1 MSLYK
6 THNQLKDIEMSSPL
20 HNRHLLTLLHHTPEE
35 INYLLNLARDLKAAK
50 RKNEEVKQL
59 IGKNI
64 ALIFE
69 KTSTRTRC
77 AFEVAA
83 YDQGAHVTY
92 LDPTSSQIGH
102 KESIADTA
110 RVLGRFYDGIEFRGS
125 QHSIVEDLAKFSGV
139 PIFNGLTDEFHP
151 TQSLADVLTIQE
163 HTNKP
168 LNEVKLAYIGDANNN
183 VAISLIIIAAK
194 LGMTIHLGAPE
205 SLLPNQD
212 ILDQCQA
219 IADKTGAQIIC
230 FTDAKEAVKSV
241 DFIYTDVWLSMG
253 EAKDKWAERIQLL
266 FPFQVNQSLLDASH
280 NPNVKFLH
288 CLPAFHNNQ
297 TTEGAKLIADF
308 PELKEGVEVT
318 NAVFESDHSIVFD
331 QAENRLH
338 TIKAVMV
345 SSLA

>member
-1 MSLYK
+1 
-6 THNQLKDIEMSSPL
+6 MSSPL
-20 HNRHLLTLLHHTPEE
+20 HQRHLLTLLNHSTEE
-35 INYLLNLARDLKAAK
+35 IQYLLTLARDLKAAK
-50 RKNEEVKQL
+50 RRHEEEKHL

-92 LDPTSSQIGH
+92 LDPVSSQIGH

-110 RVLGRFYDGIEFRGS
+110 RVLGRFYDAIEFRGS
-125 QHSIVEDLAKFSGV
+125 QHTIVEDLAKYSGV
-139 PIFNGLTDEFHP
+139 PVFNGLTDEFHP

-163 HTNKP
+163 HIDKP
-168 LNEVKLAYIGDANNN
+168 LSDVTIAYVGDSDNN
-183 VAISLIIIAAK
+183 VAISLMIIAAK
-194 LGMTIHLGAPE
+194 LGMTIHFGAPTE
-205 SLLPNQD
+205 LLPNQKIID
-212 ILDQCQA
+212 ECQA
-219 IADKTGAQIIC
+219 IAEKTGAKIKC
-230 FTDAKEAVKSV
+230 FTDAHESVKGV

-253 EAKDKWAERIQLL
+253 EAKDKWAERIKLL
-266 FPFQVNQSLLDASH
+266 FPYQVNQALIDASG

-288 CLPAFHNNQ
+288 CLPAFHDSK
-297 TTEGAKLIADF
+297 TVEGAKLMKDF
-308 PELKEGVEVT
+308 PELKDGVEVT
-318 NAVFESDHSIVFD
+318 DEVFESECSIVFD

-345 SSLA
+345 SSLS